1 MNKRFVLLLTLMLL
15 TTVSFSQNEYLN
27 YKYSIATNAHF
38 RHSYNSNPFLFNPV
52 LPPLPRIT
60 ASLFVM
66 DGSLN
71 QHELSI
77 EQFKF
82 SVVPDQ
88 WGKNMTRLNRSAA
101 VSIGYKYHF
110 NFIKKKNSRW
120 IPSVG
125 IGAHLV
131 YRGNHSQSISNFR
144 DSNLSNSIGLEH
156 YVQPALT
163 FHANKRLYV
172 NLALP
177 FNLFSTTFQFKNRNG
192 SSYNPGN
199 SSNST
204 NFYSRTGL
212 NYFQAKLGLGIKL

>member
-1 MNKRFVLLLTLMLL
+1 MTRSIYLAVLLTLL
-15 TTVSFSQNEYLN
+15 SFSGISQNEYLN

-38 RHSYNSNPFLFNPV
+38 RHSYTSNTFLFNPV

-60 ASLFVM
+60 ASLFIM

-77 EQFKF
+77 ERFRF
-82 SVVPDQ
+82 SAQPDQ
-88 WGKNMTRLNRSAA
+88 FGKNMTRFNRNAN
-101 VSIGYKYHF
+101 VTVGYKYHF
-110 NFIKKKNSRW
+110 NLIKKKNSRW

-131 YRGNHSQSISNFR
+131 YRGNHSQSISNFL
-144 DSNLSNSIGLEH
+144 DSDLSNSIGLEH

-177 FNLFSTTFQFKNRNG
+177 FNVFSTTFQFSNRNG

-199 SSNST
+199 LSNST
-204 NFYSRTGL
+204 NFYSGTGL

>member
-1 MNKRFVLLLTLMLL
+1 MNKRFFLLLVLTLL
-15 TTVSFSQNEYLN
+15 TTRSFSQNKYLN
-27 YKYSIATNAHF
+27 YKYSISTNALF
-38 RHSYNSNPFLFNPV
+38 RYNYNSNPFLFNPI

-66 DGSLN
+66 DGGLN

-82 SVVPDQ
+82 SVLPDQ
-88 WGKNMTRLNRSAA
+88 WGKNISRLNRSAA

-131 YRGNHSQSISNFR
+131 YRGSHSQSISNWR
-144 DSNLSNSIGLEH
+144 DSDLSNSLGLEH

-163 FHANKRLYV
+163 FHANRRLYV

-177 FNLFSTTFQFKNRNG
+177 FNVFSTTFQFNKRNG
-192 SSYNPGN
+192 SSYNPGDL
-199 SSNST
+199 SNSA
-204 NFYSRTGL
+204 NFRSGTGL
-212 NYFQAKLGLGIKL
+212 NYFQAKIGIGIKL